1 MTMTNEKANDRQEIE
16 NLLPWHAAGT
26 LNRRDAERVEHALAR
41 DEELARRFEMVR
53 EELAE
58 TIHLNESLGAPS
70 ARAMEKLFAAID
82 AEGAL
87 KRKTGFA
94 FDLRTHVA
102 EFLAGFAPRTVAY
115 ASAAAA
121 LVILLQAGVIGS
133 MLLKGGPGFST
144 ASAPDAKVDSLNFY
158 ASAPDAKVDSLNFY
172 VNFNPQA
179 SAADITRFLK
189 NQQGSIVEGPRAT
202 GTYVVRF
209 TVAGTSKGEAARL
222 TKEMQQ
228 NRSIVTSEFEA
239 PTAK

>member
-121 LVILLQAGVIGS
+121 LVILLQAGVIGN
-133 MLLKGGPGFST
+133 MLLRGGAGFN
-144 ASAPDAKVDSLNFY
+144 V

-179 SAADITRFLK
+179 SSADITRFLK

>member
-102 EFLAGFAPRTVAY
+102 EFLAGFAPRTETLEMLVPCRGTHLNVVGNAVAGGKVRRGVVVVSSLFI
-115 ASAAAA
+115 AQRQERDPRGVNPVEDRRPFGAAPRFGVAGWHVA
-121 LVILLQAGVIGS
+121 LRGCCIGRHALTS
-133 MLLKGGPGFST
+133 RLVVSHRRVGGGP
-144 ASAPDAKVDSLNFY
+144 
-158 ASAPDAKVDSLNFY
+158 
-172 VNFNPQA
+172 
-179 SAADITRFLK
+179 
-189 NQQGSIVEGPRAT
+189 
-202 GTYVVRF
+202 
-209 TVAGTSKGEAARL
+209 AR
-222 TKEMQQ
+222 
-228 NRSIVTSEFEA
+228 
-239 PTAK
+239 